1 MSKAYLL
8 IAGILVVV
16 SGCTGKSNDRDMV
29 FEAIE
34 SGDTIRLQQYLAGG
48 ADINIRKDYGEGPP
62 LELKAATP
70 LHLAVIIGKTEI
82 IKLLLDNGANVN
94 AKAEDDITPLHI
106 AQLNDDKKIAKLL
119 IENGADINA
128 RDKYGL
134 TPMDIANLDESLDKS
149 IDEAREMLKKVGRDL
164 K

>member
-1 MSKAYLL
+1 MSKVYLL
-8 IAGILVVV
+8 PIAALLVV
-16 SGCTGKSNDRDMV
+16 SGCTRKSKDKNMI

-34 SGDTIRLQQYLAGG
+34 SGDAVLVRQYLASG
-48 ADINIRKDYGEGPP
+48 ADINIRKDYGKGTP

-70 LHLAVIIGKTEI
+70 LHLAATTGNKEI
-82 IKLLLDNGANVN
+82 VEMLLASGANVN

-106 AQLNDDKKIAKLL
+106 AQLIDNKEIVNLL
-119 IENGADINA
+119 IANGADINA

-134 TPMDIANLDESLDKS
+134 TPMDIANIDESVDESL
-149 IDEAREMLKKVGRDL
+149 DEAREMLKKVGRDL